1 MEQAKIFTTHDLL
14 NVLDLKEYDEVIILD
29 RKFRVRDLSSDKSTS
44 EVRLYLLDDD
54 NTETNTFLNLTS
66 LINRSYIVIKVI

>member
-29 RKFRVRDLSSDKSTS
+29 RKYRVRDLSSEKSTS
-44 EVRLYLLDDD
+44 EVRLYLLDDH
-54 NTETNTFLNLTS
+54 NNETNTYINLTT
-66 LINRSYIVIKVI
+66 LVNRPYEVIRA

>member
-44 EVRLYLLDDD
+44 EVRLYLLDDY
-54 NTETNTFLNLTS
+54 NNETNTYINLTT
-66 LINRSYIVIKVI
+66 LVNRPYGVIRA

>member
-54 NTETNTFLNLTS
+54 NIETNTYLNLTT
-66 LINRSYIVIKVI
+66 LVNRPYEVIRA

>member
-1 MEQAKIFTTHDLL
+1 MEQGKIFTSHDLL

-44 EVRLYLLDDD
+44 EVRLYLLDEY
-54 NTETNTFLNLTS
+54 NNETNTYINLTT
-66 LINRSYIVIKVI
+66 LVNRPYGVIRA